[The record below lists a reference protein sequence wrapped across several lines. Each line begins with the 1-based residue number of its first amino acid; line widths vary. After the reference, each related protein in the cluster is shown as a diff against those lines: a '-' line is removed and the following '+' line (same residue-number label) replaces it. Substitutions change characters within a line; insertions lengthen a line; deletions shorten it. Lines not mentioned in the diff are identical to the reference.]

1 MNKILIIVDKFK
13 GSLTAREVASIIA
26 SQFQRQIPNIIT
38 CELPLA
44 DGGDGTLDAVSD
56 FGHETLYIQT
66 IDALGRDIEVPVL
79 RIGDKVLCEMAKS
92 TGLWSL
98 SHKERNPRFTSSY
111 GFGVVIKEVARLGFR
126 NILLGIGGSATNDA
140 GTGMLSALGYRFL
153 DKDGQPIG
161 YEDRLGDAKN
171 MFVDVTNESGLPLGF
186 MTGACLEK
194 IVAIDNSGVPD
205 YLKGLNIEVACDVN
219 NPLIGIY
226 GASHV
231 YGPQKGASPK
241 DVEFLEAGVIHF
253 AQVCK
258 EFFGKD
264 FSELTGAGA
273 AGGMGFALALFL
285 DAKLLSGWRVI
296 FDFLNVDKQI
306 EEATLVITGEGR
318 VDGQSL
324 SGKLL
329 DGVIEVTAR
338 HRKRLWVICGDNLLT
353 DRELEMVGVEK
364 LFSISQLQP
373 SKKKAIADAHRYLEK
388 IALEAA
394 TFFKPTASN

>member
-1 MNKILIIVDKFK
+1 MTKVLIVVDKFK

-26 SQFQRQIPNIIT
+26 TQFKKQIPDIIT

-56 FGHETLYIQT
+56 FGHETLHIAT
-66 IDALGRDIEVPVL
+66 IDALGRNIEVPVL
-79 RIGDKVLCEMAKS
+79 RIGDKILCEMAKS

-98 SHKERNPRFTSSY
+98 SHKERNPRLTSSY
-111 GFGVVIKEVARLGFR
+111 GFGIVIDKVAQMGFK
-126 NILLGIGGSATNDA
+126 NILLGIGGSATNDV

-153 DKDGQPIG
+153 DKDGQLIG
-161 YEDRLGDAKN
+161 LDRLGGAENK
-171 MFVDVTNESGLPLGF
+171 FVDLANESGLPPGF

-194 IVAIDNSGVPD
+194 IVAIDDSGVPD
-205 YLKGLNIEVACDVN
+205 YLKELNIEVACDVN
-219 NPLIGIY
+219 NPLTGIY

-241 DVEFLEAGVIHF
+241 DVKFLERGVVHF
-253 AQVCK
+253 ATVCNN
-258 EFFGKD
+258 FFEKD
-264 FSELTGAGA
+264 FTELPGAGA
-273 AGGMGFALALFL
+273 AGGMGFALAAFL
-285 DAKLLSGWRVI
+285 NAQLLSGWRVL
-296 FDFLNVDKQI
+296 FDFLDVDQQI
-306 EEATLVITGEGR
+306 EEASLVITGEGR

-329 DGVIEVTAR
+329 DGVIEVTTK

-353 DRELEMVGVEK
+353 RRELETVGIEK
-364 LFSISQLQP
+364 LYSISKLQP
-373 SKKKAIADAHRYLEK
+373 SKKKAIANAHRYLEK